1 MDSNNI
7 QRNIIRAMSPEK
19 KLNISMQLYFS
30 ARKLKAAWLR
40 QQHQNWTE
48 ELIQMKVRESFVNA
62 RS

>member
-19 KLNISMQLYFS
+19 KLNIAMQLYFS

-40 QQHQNWTE
+40 QQNQNWTE
-48 ELIQMKVRESFVNA
+48 ELVQTKVRECFLNA